1 MDDYTP
7 NKEQLTPFEGDVHGK
22 GACEAVEDC
31 LCDRQDEMFL
41 LRYLAVLILLEYW
54 FLGVSC

>member
-7 NKEQLTPFEGDVHGK
+7 NKEQLTPFEGDVHGT

-31 LCDRQDEMFL
+31 LCVTDRTKCF
-41 LRYLAVLILLEYW
+41 
-54 FLGVSC
+54 S